1 MVVRVHPHAW
11 RWRAGAAAG
20 ALSVTLLL
28 GYWWGA
34 SSDSEMPFFDSPE
47 EANAMKKFGIKS
59 PAELDDEG
67 KKKFF
72 NYVDKNFQAKTEAKK

>member
-1 MVVRVHPHAW
+1 MVVRVHPNAW

-47 EANAMKKFGIKS
+47 EKLRDQVTPVS
-59 PAELDDEG
+59 YTHLTLPTTLQ
-67 KKKFF
+67 
-72 NYVDKNFQAKTEAKK
+72 V